1 VVDDRDADREH
12 YPAASL
18 LLTDDLDYSQLTP
31 GAADFVVIA
40 TQHKGDHE
48 SLQTV
53 LRRHVPYVGLVASKK
68 RSRLVLDYL
77 RTEGLGNVELA
88 HVHAPAGLDLGA
100 CTPEKIALSVMS
112 EIVLLHRGG
121 SGTTMRKEAGK
132 RDQSVGQA
140 LS

>member
-1 VVDDRDADREH
+1 
-12 YPAASL
+12 
-18 LLTDDLDYSQLTP
+18 LTP

-48 SLQTV
+48 SLETV
-53 LRRHVPYVGLVASKK
+53 LRRRVAYVGLVASKK

-77 RTEGLGNVELA
+77 RKEGLGNVELA

-100 CTPEKIALSVMS
+100 CTPEEIALSVMS

-121 SGTTMRKEAGK
+121 SGATMRKEAGK
-132 RDQSVGQA
+132 PDQSVEQA